1 MATIKD
7 IQNGALHP
15 LYTGLYGS
23 SHDAEDQDRRYT
35 TLSEEHVR
43 CFGQSSFSLFSTAG
57 RSELG

>member
-35 TLSEEHVR
+35 TLSEE
-43 CFGQSSFSLFSTAG
+43 QMAAL
-57 RSELG
+57 L